1 MVMSRRRFFALA
13 IAGVLLLA
21 LGAPLVTR
29 AGSEGDALVPP
40 PQNDPLRAEMDS
52 LFAVSSR
59 CTSCHTR
66 MIDAADEDVSIDAW
80 WRSTMMANAARDP
93 YWQASVRVETEN
105 NPHLKSVIEDKCAA
119 CHTPMAHFTARQAGD
134 EALLLDDGLLGSA
147 HALHP
152 VAIDGVSCTLCHQI
166 EPDNLGDAASF
177 SGEFVIDRTLPPGE
191 RRAYSRFEV
200 DKVGVRAMRMAS
212 GFVPEVGTHTAS
224 AALCATCHTLYTP
237 FVDDTGEVAGTF
249 PEQTPFL
256 EWQQSVYADA
266 VPCQTCHMPP
276 AAGDVVTSVTGGA
289 ARSPFSKHEF
299 AGGNAYM
306 AGIFQAFGDELA
318 VAASADEFAA
328 TGQRALDQLQ
338 REAATLGIEQAGLS
352 ETHLT
357 TIVSIAPK
365 TGHKFPSGFPSRRAW
380 LHVTVTDAAGAVV
393 FESGAWTP
401 DGRIAGDAHDAD
413 PAQYEPHY
421 TLIRSAD
428 EVQIYES
435 VLGDVNGEVTNIL
448 LRAAG
453 YLKDNRLLPAGFDKA
468 NAHVDTAVSG
478 EAAADGDFAGGGD
491 RVIYAIPLNGATG
504 PFTLDVELLY
514 QTISYHWAHKLDA
527 YAETPEAARFLSYYA
542 AQPNLPIVVARL
554 SQEVAD

>member
-1 MVMSRRRFFALA
+1 MSRRRFFVPA
-13 IAGVLLLA
+13 IAGTLLLIA
-21 LGAPLVTR
+21 AGVPLRTS
-29 AGSEGDALVPP
+29 AGSEGGPAVPP
-40 PQNDPLRAEMDS
+40 QSDPLRAETDG
-52 LFAVSSR
+52 LFSVSSG

-66 MIDAADEDVSIDAW
+66 MTDADGTDVSIDAW

-147 HALHP
+147 HTLYP
-152 VAIDGVSCTLCHQI
+152 LGIDGVSCTLCHQI
-166 EPDNLGDAASF
+166 EPDNLGEAASF
-177 SGEFVIDRTLPPGE
+177 SGGYVIDTALPPGE

-200 DKVGVRAMRMAS
+200 DEAGARVMQAAS
-212 GFVPEVGTHTAS
+212 GFVPEVGMHTAS

-237 FVDDTGEVAGTF
+237 FVDDAGEVAGTF

-256 EWQQSVYADA
+256 EWQQSTYADA

-276 AAGDVVTSVTGGA
+276 AAGEVVTSITGGTP
-289 ARSPFSKHEF
+289 RSPFSKHEF
-299 AGGNAYM
+299 VGGNAYLM
-306 AGIFQAFGDELA
+306 GIFQAYGAELD

-328 TGQRALDQLQ
+328 TEQRALDQLQ
-338 REAATLGIEQAGLS
+338 REAAALAIEQAGLS

-357 TIVSIAPK
+357 AVVSIAPK

-380 LHVTVTDAAGAVV
+380 LHVTVTDTTGAVI
-393 FESGAWTP
+393 FESGGWTP

-413 PAQYEPHY
+413 PTQHEPHY

-468 NAHVDTAVSG
+468 NAHADTAVLG
-478 EAAADGDFAGGGD
+478 EAASDGDFLGGGD

-504 PFTLDVELLY
+504 PFTLEAELLY
-514 QTISYHWAHKLDA
+514 QTISYHWAHKLDD
-527 YAETPEAARFLSYYA
+527 YAGTPEVARFLGYYE
-542 AQPNLPIVVARL
+542 AQPNLPITVSSARV
-554 SQEVAD
+554 EVGS